1 MTPDG
6 SSLTLSQQIMS
17 SLPAIRDAFANNLP
31 TIIGML
37 VCLVFSAFF
46 SSSETAFTSLNRNK
60 IKNLA
65 LEGNKRA
72 ARVVKMSENYDKLL
86 STILVGNNIV
96 NILLSSL
103 ATVWFIT
110 LLAGTRAENAASTIA
125 TAVVTIVVLIF
136 GEITPKSLAKD
147 RPEGFAMGVSGTLK
161 LLVLILTP
169 INFFFMLWKKLVS
182 KIFKPSAEEAVT
194 EGEVLTLIDEAH
206 EDGSIDEYNKE
217 IIENVFEFD
226 DITAGEIATHRTELT
241 MLAADA
247 FDEEWEDAINNSR
260 FSRYPV
266 YGESVDDIIGIL
278 DARTYFRLEDKSREN
293 VLKEA
298 IDPAYFVPE
307 TVKADV
313 LFRNMKKQ
321 KESLA
326 VVLDEY
332 GGVRGIITLT
342 DLIECLIGE
351 FAVDPDEDEEEE
363 ELITVHEDGVWYING
378 TAPIADVEE
387 ALGINITDEDSDT
400 FGGYVLGLYGSVPED
415 GATFEL
421 TTENLNIS
429 IETIKDHKIERA
441 IVSIK
446 PAEDENAETEEAE

>member
-1 MTPDG
+1 MSSNIRINGNIFFRSFYLMPDG
-6 SSLTLSQQIMS
+6 S
-17 SLPAIRDAFANNLP
+17 LPM
-31 TIIGML
+31 IIGML
-37 VCLVFSAFF
+37 ICLAFSAFLAA
-46 SSSETAFTSLNRNK
+46 SETAFTSLNRNK
-60 IKNLA
+60 LKNLSI
-65 LEGNKRA
+65 EGNKRA
-72 ARVVKMSENYDKLL
+72 TRVIKMCENYDKLL

-103 ATVWFIT
+103 ATVWFIA
-110 LLAGTRAENAASTIA
+110 LLANTTIASAASTIS
-125 TAVVTIVVLIF
+125 TVVVTIVVLIF

-147 RPEGFAMGVSGTLK
+147 HPEGVAMGVSRFLS
-161 LLVLILTP
+161 LLIVILTP

-182 KIFKPSAEEAVT
+182 KIFKPSAEDTVT

-206 EDGSIDEYNKE
+206 EDGNIDEYNKE

-226 DITAGEIATHRTELT
+226 DLTAGEIATHRTELT
-241 MLAADA
+241 MLASDA

-298 IDPAYFVPE
+298 VEPAYLVPE
-307 TVKADV
+307 TVKADI

-321 KESLA
+321 KQSLA

-332 GGVRGIITLT
+332 GGVLGIVTLT

-351 FAVDPDEDEEEE
+351 FATEAEEGEEVE
-363 ELITVHEDGVWYING
+363 ELITALENSTWQING
-378 TAPIADVEE
+378 TAPISDVEE

-415 GATFEL
+415 GTTFAL
-421 TTENLNIS
+421 DTEDLNIS
-429 IETIKDHKIERA
+429 IEAIKDHKIEKA

-446 PAEDENAETEEAE
+446 AHDAESDETQDKE